1 VSLGLFA
8 AATIAAWLQPLIAS
22 TSSPIRAPLVAAG
35 METRAL
41 IAFGA
46 LLALVIGAW
55 WIVRARTRQTNARAL
70 ALALVFAPLFF
81 SVYTLTKESTAIFE
95 IALKWLGV

>member
-1 VSLGLFA
+1 VS
-8 AATIAAWLQPLIAS
+8 AAWLQPLIVNNG
-22 TSSPIRAPLVAAG
+22 SPIRAPIVAAG

-41 IAFGA
+41 LAFGA
-46 LLALVIGAW
+46 LLALIGVAW
-55 WIVRARTRQTNARAL
+55 WSARAWTRRTNARAF